1 LANGPSGFASAIPF
15 AKKRQMWNHP
25 TVTIRADGK
34 KLIKDL
40 PAVLS
45 ELDGD
50 IAWNRIISDTRTR
63 PGLTA
68 LLDQVE
74 ADYEKNPA
82 AYPEIKDKDFD
93 LHS

>member
-1 LANGPSGFASAIPF
+1 MLSP
-15 AKKRQMWNHP
+15 
-25 TVTIRADGK
+25 VERA
-34 KLIKDL
+34 KLIKGL
-40 PAVLS
+40 PVLLP

-50 IAWNRIISDTRTR
+50 IAWNRILDDARTR

-74 ADYEKNPA
+74 ADYRKNPA
-82 AYPEIKDKDFD
+82 AFPEIKDTDFD

>member
-1 LANGPSGFASAIPF
+1 MNTAQDIEAAIRMLSPVE
-15 AKKRQMWNHP
+15 RE
-25 TVTIRADGK
+25 
-34 KLIKDL
+34 KLIQDL
-40 PAVLS
+40 PSLLP

-50 IAWNRIISDTRTR
+50 MAWNRIIGDTGAR

-74 ADYEKNPA
+74 AEYKTNPA
-82 AYPEIKDKDFD
+82 AFPEIKDKDFD